1 MNLEPPGKEE
11 GDAVVLSIHKVKESL
26 GEEVASALCEK
37 FGGQTLYIPKK
48 QTSLMFESEEDKNR
62 YIFNLCTKGG
72 VKYEDAAERF
82 GMSTDRIM
90 KIVSDFIRN
99 KER

>member
-1 MNLEPPGKEE
+1 LKE
-11 GDAVVLSIHKVKESL
+11 GDAGVLSIHKVKEVL
-26 GEEVASALCEK
+26 GEDVASALCER

-48 QTSLMFESEEDKNR
+48 QTSLMFESEDDKNR
-62 YIFNLCTKGG
+62 YIYNLCTSGG
-72 VKYEDAAERF
+72 VKYEEAAERF

-99 KER
+99 KMK

>member
-1 MNLEPPGKEE
+1 M
-11 GDAVVLSIHKVKESL
+11 LSIHKVKETL
-26 GEEVASALCEK
+26 GEEVASALCDN

-48 QTSLMFESEEDKNR
+48 QTSLMFETEEDKNR
-62 YIFNLCTKGG
+62 YIYNLCTSGG
-72 VKYEDAAERF
+72 VRYEEAAERF

-99 KER
+99 KDK